1 MTATYFSTTI
11 GSTGTTT
18 INPPILMA
26 GMLSGGQ
33 ISGNGPQGGRNL
45 WYYAST
51 NTGADMAV
59 ANIITDALQLGMKAN
74 DLFFGITGTAGTTN
88 PLHYRGVVCGP
99 ITTAG
104 GQISSNLSSGL

>member
-1 MTATYFSTTI
+1 MTATYFSSTI

-18 INPPILMA
+18 INVPIALVSMF
-26 GMLSGGQ
+26 SGGQ
-33 ISGNGPQGGRNL
+33 LSGNGPQGGRAL

-51 NTGADMAV
+51 NTGADMAA
-59 ANIITDALQLGMKAN
+59 ANVITDALQLGMKPY
-74 DLFFGITGTAGTTN
+74 DVFLGVTGTAGTTN
-88 PLHYRGVVCGP
+88 PLHYRGIVVGP